1 MEKWFASRRK
11 SKVLDMAYR
20 QMTVAINT
28 VTELRKAI
36 TAASIG
42 EVDEANNCVERLF
55 TVEQE
60 IDSLRRAVFEEL
72 TRGSL
77 PSKDREDIM
86 RLVQRL
92 DVMADFVKDSAR
104 TLLILMEAKIPEE
117 MWTLYVEMAKDLVE
131 CASTLRKSIEK
142 LGTDLAEARA
152 LAEKVD
158 QIEGKVDQ
166 KYLKIKRLL
175 LKHGGEIS
183 PGVLLMLRDLM
194 ETMEHVADTCD
205 DTADYVRILTVARET
220 A

>member
-1 MEKWFASRRK
+1 MEKWFAIRRK

-20 QMTVAINT
+20 QMTVAIDT

-36 TAASIG
+36 TAASKGAI
-42 EVDEANNCVERLF
+42 DEANNCVKRLF
-55 TVEQE
+55 IVEQE

-104 TLLILMEAKIPEE
+104 TLIILMEAKIPEE
-117 MWTLYVEMAKDLVE
+117 MWNLYIAMANDLVE

-158 QIEGKVDQ
+158 QIEDKVDQ
-166 KYLKIKRLL
+166 KYLKMKGLL
-175 LKHGGEIS
+175 LKHDRAIT
-183 PGVLLMLRDLM
+183 PGALLMLRDLM